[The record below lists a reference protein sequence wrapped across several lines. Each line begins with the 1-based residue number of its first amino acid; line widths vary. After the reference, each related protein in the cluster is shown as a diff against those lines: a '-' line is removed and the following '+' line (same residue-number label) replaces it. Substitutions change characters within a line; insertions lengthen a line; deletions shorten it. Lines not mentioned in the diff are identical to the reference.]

1 MAEGI
6 HRRTIIALVHDK
18 PGVLARISGL
28 FRRRGVNI
36 ESLAVGHSEQV
47 GFSRMTFVVGGAENS
62 VKNISSQLNKLID
75 VVDASDISEKNI
87 VLNKEVEKVI
97 KFLEDANFVYKGKI
111 KAPAGED
118 NKDWVEREQ
127 DLFKSTMFGDDIDRP
142 IKKIDGGWTYFAPD
156 IAYHYDKIKRNY
168 DEIIDIFGAD
178 HSGYTARM
186 KAIVKA
192 KIFFIPLS
200 LFELKKHY

>member
-87 VLNKEVEKVI
+87 VWRELALIKVKCNQSQRVEILELSKVFRVNVVDVGI
-97 KFLEDANFVYKGKI
+97 NNISFELAGGK
-111 KAPAGED
+111 
-118 NKDWVEREQ
+118 
-127 DLFKSTMFGDDIDRP
+127 S
-142 IKKIDGGWTYFAPD
+142 KIDSFIELLDQFGVLEVMRTGRIATLRGATKIGINDGEFGESDNSD
-156 IAYHYDKIKRNY
+156 IYIADK
-168 DEIIDIFGAD
+168 DA
-178 HSGYTARM
+178 SGS
-186 KAIVKA
+186 V
-192 KIFFIPLS
+192 
-200 LFELKKHY
+200 

>member
-36 ESLAVGHSEQV
+36 EGLAVGHSEQV
-47 GFSRMTFVVGGAENS
+47 GFSRMTFVGGGAENS

-87 VLNKEVEKVI
+87 VWRELALIKVKCNQSQRVEILELSKVFRVNVVDVGI
-97 KFLEDANFVYKGKI
+97 NNISFELAGGK
-111 KAPAGED
+111 
-118 NKDWVEREQ
+118 
-127 DLFKSTMFGDDIDRP
+127 S
-142 IKKIDGGWTYFAPD
+142 KIDSFIELLDQFGVLEVMRTGRIATLRGATKIGINDGEFSALDNSD
-156 IAYHYDKIKRNY
+156 IYIADK
-168 DEIIDIFGAD
+168 DA
-178 HSGYTARM
+178 SGS
-186 KAIVKA
+186 V
-192 KIFFIPLS
+192 
-200 LFELKKHY
+200 

>member
-87 VLNKEVEKVI
+87 VWRELALIKVKCNQSQRVEILELSKVFRVNVVDVGI
-97 KFLEDANFVYKGKI
+97 NNISFELAGGK
-111 KAPAGED
+111 
-118 NKDWVEREQ
+118 
-127 DLFKSTMFGDDIDRP
+127 S
-142 IKKIDGGWTYFAPD
+142 KIDSFIELLDQFGVLEVMRTGRIATLRGATKIGINDGELSALDNSD
-156 IAYHYDKIKRNY
+156 IYIADK
-168 DEIIDIFGAD
+168 DA
-178 HSGYTARM
+178 SGS
-186 KAIVKA
+186 V
-192 KIFFIPLS
+192 
-200 LFELKKHY
+200 

>member
-87 VLNKEVEKVI
+87 VWRELALIKVKCNQSQRVEILELSKVFRVNVVDVGI
-97 KFLEDANFVYKGKI
+97 NNISFELAGGK
-111 KAPAGED
+111 
-118 NKDWVEREQ
+118 
-127 DLFKSTMFGDDIDRP
+127 S
-142 IKKIDGGWTYFAPD
+142 KIDSFIELLDQFGVLEVMRTGRIATLRGATKIGINDGEFSALDNSD
-156 IAYHYDKIKRNY
+156 IYIADK
-168 DEIIDIFGAD
+168 DA
-178 HSGYTARM
+178 SGS
-186 KAIVKA
+186 V
-192 KIFFIPLS
+192 
-200 LFELKKHY
+200 

>member
-62 VKNISSQLNKLID
+62 VKNISSKLNKLID

-87 VLNKEVEKVI
+87 VWRELALIKVKCNQSQRVEILELSKVFRVNVVDVGI
-97 KFLEDANFVYKGKI
+97 NNISFELAGGK
-111 KAPAGED
+111 
-118 NKDWVEREQ
+118 
-127 DLFKSTMFGDDIDRP
+127 S
-142 IKKIDGGWTYFAPD
+142 KIDSFIELLDQFGVLEVMRTGRIATLRGATKIGINDGEFSALDNSD
-156 IAYHYDKIKRNY
+156 IYIADK
-168 DEIIDIFGAD
+168 DA
-178 HSGYTARM
+178 SGS
-186 KAIVKA
+186 V
-192 KIFFIPLS
+192 
-200 LFELKKHY
+200 